1 MHGRAPQ
8 LRVLRASA
16 SVPAVKLDGDYLF
29 EAKIQDVWEAIL
41 DPEVLAATMPGCEKL
56 DLVDG
61 AYVGKLKVKVGPVQ
75 GKFDGKVTLEDVR
88 ELEGYKV
95 LVDGRG
101 PAGFVNA
108 TANVALSEEGAGT
121 RIQYDADAKVGGRI
135 ASVGQRLVEAS
146 AKAIIAQSLEGLHEN
161 IKIRAAHAAEK
172 SAAPEPEPE
181 PAPEAEPEVEA
192 EAKPEVPADEAET
205 KRPAPAA
212 DAPKSKPPLKRVT
225 EADMAAAVAREV
237 SKSLLP
243 QPVIYA
249 IVFGV
254 GVAVGWVLKSM
265 MG

>member
-1 MHGRAPQ
+1 M
-8 LRVLRASA
+8 
-16 SVPAVKLDGDYLF
+16 KLEGDYLF
-29 EAKIQDVWEAIL
+29 EAGIQDVWEAIL

-108 TANVALSEEGAGT
+108 TANVALAKEGEGT
-121 RIQYDADAKVGGRI
+121 RIQYDADAKVGGKI

-161 IKIRAAHAAEK
+161 IKIRVAHAAEHAAAP
-172 SAAPEPEPE
+172 AAPEPEPE
-181 PAPEAEPEVEA
+181 PAEPA
-192 EAKPEVPADEAET
+192 DADVPADEAET
-205 KRPAPAA
+205 KKPAPAA
-212 DAPKSKPPLKRVT
+212 EAPKPTSKPPLKRVT

-243 QPVIYA
+243 PPLMYA
-249 IVFGV
+249 LVFGG
-254 GVAVGWVLKSM
+254 GVVVGWILKSAL
-265 MG
+265 G